1 MYATL
6 TWWEVLIMLATLVCA
21 ISSVIKKDYSAA
33 LAWGCALI
41 WQLDYFLER
50 EKNRENK
57 NENN

>member
-21 ISSVIKKDYSAA
+21 IGGVIQKNYSAA
-33 LAWGCALI
+33 LAWACALI
-41 WQLDYFLER
+41 WQLDYFSER